1 MDTYKAVIPFLSN
14 INQKWT
20 KDVKLNSK
28 WPAHKGYI
36 DTLRDA
42 LSNPASLKEFID
54 AAATKVDQVHFDA
67 DQGINRLAV
76 PDKKDEAQLL

>member
-1 MDTYKAVIPFLSN
+1 MDTYKAVIPFLST
-14 INQKWT
+14 INQKWP

-42 LSNPASLKEFID
+42 LGNPAFLKDFVD
-54 AAATKVDQVHFDA
+54 AAALKAGQVHFDA
-67 DQGINRLAV
+67 DQGINLFGTQE
-76 PDKKDEAQLL
+76 KKDDA

>member
-1 MDTYKAVIPFLSN
+1 MDTYKAVIPYLSN

-42 LSNPASLKEFID
+42 LGNPASLKEFVD
-54 AAATKVDQVHFDA
+54 AAAKADQVHVDA
-67 DQGINRLAV
+67 DQGINLPAA
-76 PDKKDEAQLL
+76 PDKKDEAQLP